1 MSGEYVT
8 ICVSYLKKSQNN
20 YMKNHKEKLISKNNF
35 LSKSPIL
42 RSSFTEDPK
51 CGHNCSLNY
60 DDGCYG
66 CDATSFPQILY
77 SNALLIIDFFHH
89 GTYDFAVDLLN
100 IQSMSTTTQFEQ
112 TVKMEFSQKSE
123 IGKWICG
130 CAHDAVFAQRFGTPD
145 SRAPVSKQY
154 LSNGSRASSNN

>member
-1 MSGEYVT
+1 MA
-8 ICVSYLKKSQNN
+8 
-20 YMKNHKEKLISKNNF
+20 
-35 LSKSPIL
+35 
-42 RSSFTEDPK
+42 
-51 CGHNCSLNY
+51 HNCTLNY

-77 SNALLIIDFFHH
+77 SNALLIIDFYHH
-89 GTYDFAVDLLN
+89 GSYDFAVDLLN

-123 IGKWICG
+123 IGKWTYG

-154 LSNGSRASSNN
+154 LSNGSRASCNN